1 MNLMIHPD
9 ITNHVA
15 FPSKNPYGSHNER
28 IVAEFYWNVVMCV
41 TLAVAGF
48 CCYVF
53 VDHFISLQN
62 RRMMNKM
69 VILRRIEAKKIA
81 EIRAQIRAK
90 KALAAKSQPPTVPLP
105 PIPETSETD
114 SHQALIDQISI
125 VTQPSTVHSMS
136 VSEVDETDYLDLNEI
151 ASLKSEMVNSKILE
165 TATGAMKDGNN
176 IEYAEI
182 HVSHPEHI
190 FEPRPECIFE
200 PRPLQMLP
208 EANPRETR
216 VLISYGPYVIGSSMT
231 PGPGMEPN
239 PIVPSPLNKLPVA
252 ELSAPLQYENV
263 VHPPVPQN
271 ALPTTPDEYKMSDE
285 EIGKGGHKS
294 A

>member
-182 HVSHPEHI
+182 H
-190 FEPRPECIFE
+190 
-200 PRPLQMLP
+200 MLP